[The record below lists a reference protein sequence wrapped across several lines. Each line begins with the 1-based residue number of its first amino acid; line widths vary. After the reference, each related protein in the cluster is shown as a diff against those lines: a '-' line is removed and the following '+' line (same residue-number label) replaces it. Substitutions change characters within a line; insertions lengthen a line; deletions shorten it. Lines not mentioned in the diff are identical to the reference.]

1 MQPKLSALNCVTVEM
16 WTQHLNCARR
26 KVSDKEQSCR
36 VSFMSCR
43 ASLVCWALHRAAW
56 RGLNNT
62 QSSKRMTGR
71 GLCWPAHPGS
81 LFVAWLLLQK
91 AQQVATGR
99 RGGWSPAS
107 PPELQSSCR
116 VPHFC
121 AVALPRA
128 RTSRSVSG
136 KQWDRSSHV
145 WCLSNSFEDG
155 ERGWKNGAQK
165 HHDSMSTLHIAPLK
179 ALLERSSLFNCYR
192 LKKILIFLE
201 QSLFKKITITFR
213 FPTFNCI
220 WNLCISPCA
229 WLMCEEEYI
238 FIYSDFEESAKIH
251 YSIQWMSNNQR

>member
-1 MQPKLSALNCVTVEM
+1 MQPKLSALNWVTVEM
-16 WTQHLNCARR
+16 WTQHLKCAQR

-36 VSFMSCR
+36 VSFRSCR
-43 ASLVCWALHRAAW
+43 GSLVCWALHRAAW

-91 AQQVATGR
+91 AQQVATWR
-99 RGGWSPAS
+99 RGGWSPAF
-107 PPELQSSCR
+107 PPELQSFCL
-116 VPHFC
+116 VPGFC

-136 KQWDRSSHV
+136 KQRDRSSHV
-145 WCLSNSFEDG
+145 WCQSNSFQDG

-165 HHDSMSTLHIAPLK
+165 HHDSTSTLHIAPLK
-179 ALLERSSLFNCYR
+179 ALLVRSSLFNCYR

-201 QSLFKKITITFR
+201 QSLWWSQSHLDFQHLNVYEICA
-213 FPTFNCI
+213 FPPVLGSCVYVCC
-220 WNLCISPCA
+220 L
-229 WLMCEEEYI
+229 
-238 FIYSDFEESAKIH
+238 YSDFNDSAKIH
-251 YSIQWMSNNQR
+251 HSIQWMSNNQR